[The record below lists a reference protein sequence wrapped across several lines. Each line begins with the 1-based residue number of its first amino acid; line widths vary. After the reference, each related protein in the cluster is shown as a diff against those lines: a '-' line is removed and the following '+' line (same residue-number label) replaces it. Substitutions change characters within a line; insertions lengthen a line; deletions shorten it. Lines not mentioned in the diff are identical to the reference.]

1 MEFSDGVVVAS
12 AGFGFED
19 ATDFDPSTAGA
30 ATFGSPT
37 GQDESDADYYFTVD
51 YANGGGTQKLQ
62 PLIRDNAFFDSVAG
76 YGYTVSTNRA
86 TGIITIDG
94 VGDFRPSYVVSNL
107 SFGDRVTHNL
117 NKDSSGVS
125 YAVTDANSDGL
136 ADVLVFTGSSE
147 QLVYGMP

>member
-1 MEFSDGVVVAS
+1 MEISDGVVVAS

-30 ATFGSPT
+30 ATFRGPT
-37 GQDESDADYYFTVD
+37 GQDESDANYYFTVD

-62 PLIRDNAFFDSVAG
+62 PLIRDNAFFDSVEG

-94 VGDFRPSYVVSNL
+94 IGSFRPSYVVRSIGL
-107 SFGDRVTHNL
+107 FETYTHNQ

-136 ADVLVFTGSSE
+136 ADVLVFTGSSV